1 MARKPRA
8 LFEGAIYHVTSR
20 GNERRETFRDDR
32 DRERFLERLA
42 DSALSHQVR
51 VFLYC
56 LMPNHFH
63 FLVETPL
70 GNLDRF
76 MGSFLTGYTVYFN
89 KRHDRS
95 GHLFQGRYAAQLV
108 EGNDY
113 LLKLSRYVHLNPV
126 QVEGLRHQPL
136 EDRRRYLHAYPW
148 SSFPEYAASRSPCG
162 WLSVGPVLA
171 MTTCA
176 NPVEQ
181 VSAYIRFVEGGLA
194 DEDGEFLQLM
204 KQSRVAIGSDD
215 FVEGVMEQMMCK
227 AKNDLQRE
235 DVSFRQIRKWK
246 TPDDV
251 EESVRQVVGEQWW
264 ADFSSLKKGRLVR
277 GFAAWAL
284 QQHAGLTQ
292 REIATR
298 MGLRTGSAVSH
309 MIRSTMGLPDV
320 TLWRREFERQLRV
333 SP

>member
-126 QVEGLRHQPL
+126 QVEGLRATSRWRIGGDIFTPI
-136 EDRRRYLHAYPW
+136 RGAV
-148 SSFPEYAASRSPCG
+148 SRSMRQAVLRVDGC
-162 WLSVGPVLA
+162 LSVL
-171 MTTCA
+171 C
-176 NPVEQ
+176 
-181 VSAYIRFVEGGLA
+181 
-194 DEDGEFLQLM
+194 
-204 KQSRVAIGSDD
+204 
-215 FVEGVMEQMMCK
+215 
-227 AKNDLQRE
+227 
-235 DVSFRQIRKWK
+235 
-246 TPDDV
+246 
-251 EESVRQVVGEQWW
+251 
-264 ADFSSLKKGRLVR
+264 
-277 GFAAWAL
+277 
-284 QQHAGLTQ
+284 
-292 REIATR
+292 
-298 MGLRTGSAVSH
+298 LR
-309 MIRSTMGLPDV
+309 
-320 TLWRREFERQLRV
+320 
-333 SP
+333 